1 MSSLTSRALLAPVI
15 PKQMSEQ
22 IKYERGWMHT
32 HRGTKTS
39 IDFEDGKLV
48 EVGDVLGL
56 GKLSIGDDLIVCW

>member
-1 MSSLTSRALLAPVI
+1 
-15 PKQMSEQ
+15 
-22 IKYERGWMHT
+22 MHT